1 MRLRPA
7 WICLLCLFTFAAEAG
22 EYGIFIRQASITRL
36 EDQGVLNA
44 DVDYALTPSSITA
57 LENGVPLTLLLEFR
71 LQVERSF
78 WLNKTV
84 ISEQRKI
91 QLRYQPLAKSY
102 QIADLASGVVQS
114 YASLS
119 SVMDTLQRIRGWRIP
134 GAGRPGP
141 EKPHIARLRFRLDIE
156 SLPLPL
162 RAVAY
167 TSPDWRL
174 DCPVYEWPV
183 KL

>member
-1 MRLRPA
+1 MRLKPA
-7 WICLLCLFTFAAEAG
+7 WICLLCLFAFAAEAA
-22 EYGIFIRQASITRL
+22 EYGIFIQQASITRV
-36 EDQGVLNA
+36 EDQGILNA
-44 DVDYALTPSSITA
+44 DVDYALTPSSISA
-57 LENGVPLTLLLEFR
+57 LENGVSLTLLLEFS
-71 LQVERSF
+71 LQLARPF
-78 WLNKTV
+78 WLNETV
-84 ISEQRKI
+84 ISEQRRI

-102 QIADLASGVVQS
+102 QIADLASGVVQN

-134 GAGRPGP
+134 GAGELDPDPSYVG
-141 EKPHIARLRFRLDIE
+141 RLRFRLDIE

-174 DCPVYEWPV
+174 DCPIYEWPV